1 MKDSG
6 CYIREAAMIVMAN
19 SNRKEITTMAM
30 IHVACLFRCSMIART
45 GQPQCSQLSVSGG
58 QSWRHLGQ
66 GISFINLSE
75 KRFSMSC

>member
-19 SNRKEITTMAM
+19 SNRKESTTMAM
-30 IHVACLFRCSMIART
+30 IHVAYLFRCSMIART

-75 KRFSMSC
+75 KEIFN